1 MLTCGRRKQVCGLRS
16 AAEDVNSLARLEP
29 MRRVGGN
36 ADTCGGLTTDTA
48 LVFFSFDS
56 ILDWLKVDIYQIYYR
71 ILPHSELGPIH
82 SDSHLR

>member
-1 MLTCGRRKQVCGLRS
+1 MQCGRRKQVCGLRS

-29 MRRVGGN
+29 MRRVGGK

-56 ILDWLKVDIYQIYYR
+56 ILDWLEVDIYQLYYR
-71 ILPHSELGPIH
+71 ILPHIELGPIH